1 MPSGTKGGTGAVS
14 YWFESLTPPDQESFG
29 GVGMEI
35 EMKTSLVV
43 CCALTFAAG
52 ANASISES
60 FDSSGLPAGWTSVD
74 VLQVGGPSSVIGWDT
89 NDNIIAEGNARGNVA
104 TGDGLSIVAD
114 SDAVGFAGRGAY
126 DIALVSPSFTV
137 PAGATLDFT
146 HLYRQ
151 LSTSSSTER
160 GYVEI
165 STDGMAWDNLATYSS
180 SQFGTFPNADPFTD
194 AAAGTFESLDLAA
207 YAGMDAQVRFRFTDT
222 NFTAWN
228 WYWQIDNIAVVPT
241 PGAAG
246 LLGLAGLAATRRRRA

>member
-1 MPSGTKGGTGAVS
+1 
-14 YWFESLTPPDQESFG
+14 
-29 GVGMEI
+29 MEI

-43 CCALTFAAG
+43 CCALTLAAG

-60 FDSSGLPAGWTSVD
+60 FDSSGLPAGWSNVD
-74 VLQVGGPSSVIGWDT
+74 VLQVGAPSSVFGWDT
-89 NDNIIAEGNARGNVA
+89 NDNIVADGNSRGNIA

-137 PAGATLDFT
+137 PAGATLDFE

-151 LSTSSSTER
+151 LSTSSTTER
-160 GYVEI
+160 ARVEI
-165 STDGMAWDNLATYSS
+165 STDGSVWDNLATYSS
-180 SQFGTFPNADPFTD
+180 SQFGTFSNADPFTD
-194 AAAGTFESLDLAA
+194 QDAGAFESLDLAA
-207 YAGMDAQVRFRFTDT
+207 YAGQTAQVRFRFTDT
-222 NFTAWN
+222 DFSAWN

-246 LLGLAGLAATRRRRA
+246 LIGLAGLAATRRRRA